1 MPPATL
7 YSIPNRLWDV
17 NYNLFPNCKKLK
29 KAAPASRFFT
39 RHDIMS
45 AGNEQCHPIKMT
57 YAVLAQGIWYFCWM
71 IVRSTDIEENL
82 WFSRCTAKQTFV
94 FHALIN
100 EQMSCKAGRRARQR
114 GFASLRLCK
123 FVNINLR
130 VYHFTTLFFRNEDSH
145 EPESIKNPGIR

>member
-39 RHDIMS
+39 RHDIIS
-45 AGNEQCHPIKMT
+45 AKDK
-57 YAVLAQGIWYFCWM
+57 LA
-71 IVRSTDIEENL
+71 S
-82 WFSRCTAKQTFV
+82 AKQTFV

>member
-39 RHDIMS
+39 KHDIIS
-45 AGNEQCHPIKMT
+45 AKEKQ
-57 YAVLAQGIWYFCWM
+57 AA
-71 IVRSTDIEENL
+71 
-82 WFSRCTAKQTFV
+82 AKQTFV

-123 FVNINLR
+123 FVNISLIVR
-130 VYHFTTLFFRNEDSH
+130 STDIE
-145 EPESIKNPGIR
+145 ENP